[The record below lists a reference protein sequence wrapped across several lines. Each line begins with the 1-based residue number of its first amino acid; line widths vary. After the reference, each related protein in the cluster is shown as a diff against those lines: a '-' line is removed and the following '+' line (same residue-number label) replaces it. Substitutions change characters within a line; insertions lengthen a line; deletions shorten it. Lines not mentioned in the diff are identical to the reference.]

1 MYLPLHLN
9 IHTYDISNK
18 GKTILYNKEKRLI
31 LSLVVFNSLNRIIF
45 IIIIYIS
52 YISTQHCIE
61 LSTIS
66 ILSYKNF

>member
-52 YISTQHCIE
+52 TQHCIE